1 MWVASTHSRADLI
14 KLEKQGWV
22 FLWILHGPQ
31 SPRPHGDRTPV
42 RPHKV
47 RYKVRYISFGENLM
61 KISPVDP
68 EIIGVHGI
76 VKNKKEK

>member
-1 MWVASTHSRADLI
+1 MWVASTHSRAGLI

-31 SPRPHGDRTPV
+31 SPRLHGDGTPV

-47 RYKVRYISFGENLM
+47 SYKVSKHANL
-61 KISPVDP
+61 
-68 EIIGVHGI
+68 
-76 VKNKKEK
+76 KE